1 MGVDHI
7 PQVGYHIG
15 DSPLGRLLIA
25 ATSRG
30 LCGLMW
36 ADGDQELLEALA
48 GRFRRRTLGRGL
60 ESPQRWFEP
69 VNRFLGGDPVD
80 LSFPLDPGGTP
91 FQQAV
96 WRRLQEIPLGR
107 TLTYASLARA
117 LGSPGGSRAVAGAC
131 AANPVALVIPCHRV
145 IRGDGGLGGYRWG
158 LQRKQKLLSLEA
170 SMAEEGPWR
179 LTAPAVGEPVEAAFR
194 NPAPKQGPWQEGRNP
209 CPVDP
214 SLS

>member
-1 MGVDHI
+1 MGVDQN

-36 ADGDQELLEALA
+36 GDGDRELLEALA
-48 GRFRRRTLGRGL
+48 GLLRRRTLRRGL
-60 ESPQRWFEP
+60 ENPQRWFEP
-69 VNRFLGGDPVD
+69 VNRFLAGDPVD

-91 FQQAV
+91 FQQSV
-96 WRRLQEIPLGR
+96 WRRLQEIPLGQ
-107 TLTYASLARA
+107 TLTYASLAKA

-158 LQRKQKLLSLEA
+158 LQRKRRLLSLEA
-170 SMAEEGPWR
+170 SMAEDGPWS
-179 LTAPAVGEPVEAAFR
+179 LTAPAVGERIGVSLP
-194 NPAPKQGPWQEGRNP
+194 NPLRERRARQVSGNR
-209 CPVDP
+209 
-214 SLS
+214 